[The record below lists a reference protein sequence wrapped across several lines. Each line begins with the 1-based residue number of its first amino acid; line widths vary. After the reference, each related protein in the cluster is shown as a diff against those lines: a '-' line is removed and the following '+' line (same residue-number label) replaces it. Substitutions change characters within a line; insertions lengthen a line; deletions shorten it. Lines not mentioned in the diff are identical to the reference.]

1 MQVTTY
7 CTMYLNPEL
16 FMDFLHEK
24 EITWLGIDFSKAK
37 FTRKGFEYPQEV
49 LEHYMVAWN
58 MLIISDQ
65 KRYDI
70 RLSFRKPIMQYDLS
84 AVTKK
89 NKTIKIS
96 QLLSN
101 NINVADFYTETD
113 VIQYIEQQTFPQN
126 TAYAL
131 TVVVEAF
138 DAKTKI
144 AALWPILLKTDD
156 STVVLCEK
164 FLKEPGGFGIK
175 NYWGRTFYNLFF
187 DINKY
192 AFSRWENAIQENN
205 IIQ

>member
-1 MQVTTY
+1 
-7 CTMYLNPEL
+7 MYLNSEH
-16 FMDFLHEK
+16 FTNFLHEK

-37 FTRKGFEYPQEV
+37 FTKKGFEYPQEV
-49 LEHYMVAWN
+49 LEHYMTAWN

-89 NKTIKIS
+89 NKAIKAS
-96 QLLSN
+96 QLLCN
-101 NINVADFYTETD
+101 NINVADFYTEAD
-113 VIQYIEQQTFPQN
+113 IKSYIEQQSFPQN

-138 DAKTKI
+138 DAKTKL
-144 AALWPILLKTDD
+144 AALWLVLLKAAT
-156 STVVLCEK
+156 SEVVLCEK

-187 DINKY
+187 DVNKY
-192 AFSRWENAIQENN
+192 AFPRWENAIQENN
-205 IIQ
+205 IIHHL